1 MSEAAVVSPLKR
13 KKRTNHGWGRK
24 PKSHVKR
31 ESTFK
36 DPSSDA
42 LKKLEEIFNPFEEL
56 ASDKLKQFAV
66 HMYYASLASWPCF
79 PVKKEDV
86 YHLIGT
92 MLSLSSWTIQ
102 RWIKEFEKTGQT
114 SQSLRGKHSKIKS
127 PMDKEEFRWV
137 DLMCRKFRMFL
148 SLRFYVKSRLAIVK
162 TQNMLL
168 QHI

>member
-1 MSEAAVVSPLKR
+1 MDSTPKKDANLSEAAVVSPLKR

-24 PKSHVKR
+24 AKSHVKR

-42 LKKLEEIFNPFEEL
+42 LKKLEEIFSPFDQL
-56 ASDKLKQFAV
+56 ASDKLKQCAV

-114 SQSLRGKHSKIKS
+114 SQSLRGKNSIKS
-127 PMDKEEFRWV
+127 PMDKDEFRLV
-137 DLMCRKFRMFL
+137 NLLSISRKYFHSHTSQCGL
-148 SLRFYVKSRLAIVK
+148 EITEV
-162 TQNMLL
+162 
-168 QHI
+168 